1 MNELIKN
8 EKILGKPYTLVG
20 DASSDIILNGK
31 GNVKVRFGNSF
42 IDLVINGKVSNTFG
56 DVKVINKVDTKNDI
70 GDKDGWYF
78 VTEDSSLYYKVDG
91 TLYFIVSKKDG
102 EDTQEE
108 YLAINYTQN
117 LSLKQIETVQ
127 RNMKAVIDTVD
138 NLDSI
143 PEGFAY
149 FNLDS
154 RAHYINE
161 GGELRELYLNLST
174 GGVVRNRVTIST
186 TGTSHG
192 SGDFNIIGSN
202 GLQLQDNSD
211 YLNIKKDSSRYSLN
225 TNLSGFILSNKDSSV
240 YIDGNFI
247 SIGREP
253 SYDYNLE
260 LDGSIHAG
268 EMSVFNSG
276 ITSKDFYQGLS
287 GYGYRLDNNNSE
299 WTLEIDNLI
308 VRKDLIG
315 NIQAS
320 EDTSIRTVGLNKNYY
335 FSPKGVIEDIDTDDD
350 ITYDITISGIYNIS
364 VGSKLK
370 YESFKYYYTDEE
382 ATTPELGVKSRG
394 ILTVTEIEWDS
405 DDDVNANRC
414 RISATLSDNL
424 VNEEETYP
432 EEGDIVFVN
441 NSTYNLYLNT
451 VDRFPYI
458 KAYDSSS
465 LSQLGVL
472 RGLTSNIDSS
482 DISNKIGI
490 YTTNLYAINSF
501 LNTVTVKG
509 NVTQTGDYTIT
520 GKMYIKGDILQ
531 DGDSYLT
538 NAEKLQVE
546 DHVIVVNRNKTTT
559 LPTIPS
565 SYSGIVVDRSL
576 QSDTNPYLFI
586 FDESDDRF
594 KIGKLNSLQY
604 VTTRDAESNL
614 TNNHIMIWDSDNK
627 YIKDSGKVTDDFEP
641 KIALG
646 TSGQYWN
653 GEKKWVNMPT
663 KLPNP
668 YSLSITGAVSAT
680 YDGSSGVTVTIP
692 SLTGGADATSGQYV
706 SGVTVSGHA
715 ITVTKAALPTIPTK
729 LPNPYSLTILNNG
742 AAYATYDGSSGVSID
757 IAKGSDLSKYLPL
770 AGGTMNA
777 GARISHGDGNLYI
790 GAANNSG
797 WIGLQ
802 DICSQAN
809 MGDGVWS
816 IRTNGN
822 AIFQKVTSPEFVGR
836 ATKLGDGLSYA
847 GCVYSSTTSSMTDNG
862 VLIKLPFPVTS
873 NYMFQFTVKCYKSYN
888 LYNITFSG
896 YLYNNNGGYIYSPFA
911 VMESGNRDVPVI
923 MGYNSSTKA
932 VYVWIGNSSN
942 YTGLAIV
949 DVVSGY
955 KTADWNSGWEVTHA
969 DSSIID
975 TVSLG
980 TTLYPPV
987 TTKQLN
993 NYLPLSGGTV
1003 NGDVTVQYLT
1013 PTKGITISS
1022 VITNLNIAKDSSMGS
1037 YLRLDQFNS
1046 GTTNVPGTDSIS
1058 GLSIQD
1064 GYTLTY
1070 MWGSDYSIQL
1080 ATDIDGSGIAYRGY
1094 TPSTGANKTGWKFLA
1109 HTAWVKDTINAYIPT
1124 DVGDGTILVHP
1135 SNSNEVNFS
1144 GTNTADAN
1152 IYFGYRAVGS
1162 RPKPTT
1168 YIFGTGSNG
1177 DAVIKSAGAY
1187 FSSGLFCSRIV
1198 TLDATQDLLNFGTI
1212 ISGSTIV
1219 GASIGTTYVRSGA
1232 TNLMHRRNGSDYSI
1246 LDTYNYDINNSFV
1259 IDDRNTAHTPNLINR
1274 KARFW
1279 FSNNGTPNSNWWS
1292 GLYIKG
1298 WNEAYAAWELAGPA
1312 HTSVSD
1318 SLYFRCGINS
1328 TWNSWRRLAFADE
1341 VGSTETAAT
1350 IMSKINSQSEITFTK
1365 HVVCTAGA
1373 GTSSTSDI
1381 RYKHNIEQLP
1391 KVLPLVLNSPGIK
1404 YNWME
1409 EEDKYIGTSAQ
1420 YWENKVP
1427 ELVGKINDA
1436 CLTFSYERYTI
1447 ILQEALKE
1455 EYNLRLQEAKEYN
1468 KKLKSMED
1476 RISKLESLLFK

>member
-211 YLNIKKDSSRYSLN
+211 YLNIKKNSDRYGLN
-225 TNLSGFILSNKDSSV
+225 TNLSGFILSNNDSSV

-260 LDGSIHAG
+260 LDGSIYAG
-268 EMSVFNSG
+268 EISVFNSG

-335 FSPKGVIEDIDTDDD
+335 FSPKGVIENIDTDDD

-382 ATTPELGVKSRG
+382 AATPELGVKSRG

-405 DDDVNANRC
+405 DDDINVNRC

-432 EEGDIVFVN
+432 EEGDIVFVSD
-441 NSTYNLYLNT
+441 STYNLYLNT

-546 DHVIVVNRNKTTT
+546 DHIIVVNRNKTTT

-680 YDGSSGVTVTIP
+680 YDGSSAVTVTIP
-692 SLTGGADATSGQYV
+692 SLTGGAGATSGQYV

-742 AAYATYDGSSGVSID
+742 AAYATYDGSSAVSID
-757 IAKGSDLSKYLPL
+757 VAKGSDLSKYLPL
-770 AGGTMNA
+770 
-777 GARISHGDGNLYI
+777 
-790 GAANNSG
+790 
-797 WIGLQ
+797 
-802 DICSQAN
+802 
-809 MGDGVWS
+809 
-816 IRTNGN
+816 
-822 AIFQKVTSPEFVGR
+822 
-836 ATKLGDGLSYA
+836 
-847 GCVYSSTTSSMTDNG
+847 
-862 VLIKLPFPVTS
+862 
-873 NYMFQFTVKCYKSYN
+873 
-888 LYNITFSG
+888 
-896 YLYNNNGGYIYSPFA
+896 
-911 VMESGNRDVPVI
+911 
-923 MGYNSSTKA
+923 
-932 VYVWIGNSSN
+932 
-942 YTGLAIV
+942 
-949 DVVSGY
+949 
-955 KTADWNSGWEVTHA
+955 
-969 DSSIID
+969 
-975 TVSLG
+975 
-980 TTLYPPV
+980 
-987 TTKQLN
+987 
-993 NYLPLSGGTV
+993 SGGTV
-1003 NGDVTVQYLT
+1003 TGLTVFEEGIQIGPTSDYGWQIYEDRIVTSMSKERGVNVGSLLVSYVWSDASNVPTNGIYSRGDIHTANYLGSSKGFWVQ
-1013 PTKGITISS
+1013 TILS
-1022 VITNLNIAKDSSMGS
+1022 NLNITRDISS
-1037 YLRLDQFNS
+1037 YFRVDQFV
-1046 GTTNVPGTDSIS
+1046 GTATNIPGTDSIS
-1058 GLSIQD
+1058 GIQVND
-1064 GYTLTY
+1064 GFTTTY
-1070 MWGSDYSIQL
+1070 MWSGDYAVQI

-1094 TPSTGANKTGWKFLA
+1094 TPSTGTNKTGWKFLA
-1109 HTAWVKDTINAYIPT
+1109 HTAWVKDTINTYIPT
-1124 DVGDGTILVHP
+1124 DVGDSTMLVHP
-1135 SNSNEVNFS
+1135 SNSNEVNFG
-1144 GTNTADAN
+1144 GTNTADTN
-1152 IYFGYRAVGS
+1152 IYFGYRAIGS

-1177 DAVIKSAGAY
+1177 DAVIRSAGAY

-1212 ISGSTIV
+1212 ISGSTMV
-1219 GASIGTTYVRSGA
+1219 GASTGTTYVRSGA

-1246 LDTYNYDINNSFV
+1246 LDTYNYDINNSSV
-1259 IDDRNTAHTPNLINR
+1259 IDDRNTAHTPNLIDR